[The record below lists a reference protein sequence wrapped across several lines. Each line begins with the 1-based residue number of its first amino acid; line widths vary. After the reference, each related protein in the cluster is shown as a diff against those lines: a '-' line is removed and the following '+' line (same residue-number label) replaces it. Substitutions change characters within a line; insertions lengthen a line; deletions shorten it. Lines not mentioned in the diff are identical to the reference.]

1 MNADGFPVVPVGGH
15 SGHVEADY
23 GDMGGKPADVTD
35 DQSLSQSMSR
45 VAAADGTDISFDP
58 YFATREDA
66 NRNQST
72 TKYNRQPLTL
82 KWEDLKF
89 EVPVGRSATGL
100 PCLKGNE
107 EKGMKTI
114 LSGCSGEIRPGG
126 LLAIMGSSGAGK
138 TTLLNLLA
146 GRVTSAKGS
155 QSTGRVL
162 VNGEKRDF
170 SKFRQVASY
179 VLQDD
184 DLFAELTVREQVE
197 FGAMLRLPNTMP
209 VEKKQLA
216 VDRVITELSLSK
228 VANTNI
234 GNELVR
240 GVSGGERKR
249 VSIGTELVT
258 NPSMLFLDEPTSGLD
273 AFNALNVISTLRR
286 LAYNGRT
293 VVTTIH
299 QPRSNIYSMFD
310 MLLLLSQGRVMY
322 FGPAKDA
329 VAYFSALSFHC
340 PAQFNPA
347 DYFIDL
353 VSVDSRSPDAEAVT
367 KKRVA
372 VLADK
377 YSNSAPMITEYGED
391 SEAGSQMIANE
402 ADTQLRKRKYQNS
415 WFTEVRYLAVRA
427 CKLMVRERT
436 ANFSRLGQTIV
447 FSILLGLIWLNAGR
461 SDTAADARSLVGILF
476 FLLINQCFGGAFS
489 IIFVFPLERSVVTRE
504 RASGT
509 YRVSSYFFSKTICE
523 LPRTFFFNM
532 LFSVILY
539 WMVGLR
545 ATAGAFFFFVF
556 AVFITTVT
564 AESMSLAIS
573 ILAADPQAAAALT
586 PVALI
591 IGVLFG
597 GFFIDGAQIYDWL
610 AWIKWTSL
618 VQYAFVALVENEFE
632 GRDIPGF
639 SFAGN
644 GFSKWENLGFLVLLL
659 VVLRGLGYFFLLKF
673 RAPTFDKTL

>member
-1 MNADGFPVVPVGGH
+1 MA
-15 SGHVEADY
+15 E
-23 GDMGGKPADVTD
+23 
-35 DQSLSQSMSR
+35 
-45 VAAADGTDISFDP
+45 DGTDISFDP
-58 YFATREDA
+58 YFATRENL

-72 TKYNRQPLTL
+72 TKYNRQPLSL

-89 EVPVGRSATGL
+89 EVPVGRSATGI
-100 PCLKGNE
+100 PCLKGKE
-107 EKGMKTI
+107 DKGMKTI
-114 LSGCSGEIRPGG
+114 LSGCSGEIKPGG

-155 QSTGRVL
+155 KSSGRVL
-162 VNGEKRDF
+162 VNEEKRDF

-209 VEKKQLA
+209 TEKKQLA

-234 GNELVR
+234 GNELTR

-273 AFNALNVISTLRR
+273 AFNALNVITTLRR

-299 QPRSNIYSMFD
+299 QPRSNIFSQFD

-322 FGPAKDA
+322 FGPAQDA
-329 VAYFSALSFHC
+329 VAYFSALNFHC

-353 VSVDSRSPDAEAVT
+353 ISVDSRSPDAEAIT

-377 YSNSAPMITEYGED
+377 HSNSAPLITDYGED
-391 SEAGSQMIANE
+391 SEMGSMAKLGE
-402 ADTQLRKRKYQNS
+402 PTDTVVELRSTKYQNS
-415 WFTEVRYLAVRA
+415 WVTELRYLAVRA
-427 CKLMVRERT
+427 FKLMVRERT
-436 ANFSRLGQTIV
+436 SNFSRLGQTIV

-461 SDTAADARSLVGILF
+461 GDTSDEARSLIGILF
-476 FLLINQCFGGAFS
+476 FLLINRTLFGLAHSCVSVCGTRVAPLFLDLSTFGCGCRWRVIDLFFALVVSCLVFGVRPFFRLVDCSPQSALVGPLPSFLCSHWSGALSRANGPVARIASRPTLWPRRYASCLEPFS
-489 IIFVFPLERSVVTRE
+489 STCSS
-504 RASGT
+504 RASSTGW
-509 YRVSSYFFSKTICE
+509 SAC
-523 LPRTFFFNM
+523 
-532 LFSVILY
+532 
-539 WMVGLR
+539 
-545 ATAGAFFFFVF
+545 
-556 AVFITTVT
+556 
-564 AESMSLAIS
+564 
-573 ILAADPQAAAALT
+573 
-586 PVALI
+586 
-591 IGVLFG
+591 
-597 GFFIDGAQIYDWL
+597 AQ
-610 AWIKWTSL
+610 
-618 VQYAFVALVENEFE
+618 
-632 GRDIPGF
+632 R
-639 SFAGN
+639 
-644 GFSKWENLGFLVLLL
+644 
-659 VVLRGLGYFFLLKF
+659 
-673 RAPTFDKTL
+673 RAPFSSLS

>member
-1 MNADGFPVVPVGGH
+1 MLHRVLSPIH
-15 SGHVEADY
+15 SPPPPPSAASFVQTEEA
-23 GDMGGKPADVTD
+23 T
-35 DQSLSQSMSR
+35 QSRIM
-45 VAAADGTDISFDP
+45 AEDGTDISFDP
-58 YFATREDA
+58 YFATRENV

-82 KWEDLKF
+82 QWEDLKF
-89 EVPVGRSATGL
+89 EVPVGRSATGV

-114 LSGCSGEIRPGG
+114 LSGCSGEIKPGG

-155 QSTGRVL
+155 KSSGRVL

-209 VEKKQLA
+209 TEKKQLA

-234 GNELVR
+234 GNELMR

-273 AFNALNVISTLRR
+273 AFNALNVITTLRR

-299 QPRSNIYSMFD
+299 QPRSNIYSQFD

-329 VAYFSALSFHC
+329 VAYFSALNFHC

-353 VSVDSRSPDAEAVT
+353 ISVDSRSPDAEALT

-377 YSNSAPMITEYGED
+377 HSNSAPLVTEYGED
-391 SEAGSQMIANE
+391 SEMGSMAKLGE
-402 ADTQLRKRKYQNS
+402 PTDTVMEMRSTKYQNS
-415 WFTEVRYLAVRA
+415 WVTELRFLAVRA
-427 CKLMVRERT
+427 FKLMVRERT

-461 SDTAADARSLVGILF
+461 GDSSDDARSLIGILF
-476 FLLINQCFGGAFS
+476 FLLINRTLFGLAQSCVSVCGTRIAPLFLDLSTFGCGCRRRVTDPFFALVISCPVFGVLPFFRLVDCSSQSALVVPLPSFLCSHWSGASSRANGPVARIVSRPTLWPRRYASCLEPFS
-489 IIFVFPLERSVVTRE
+489 LTCSS
-504 RASGT
+504 RASSTGW
-509 YRVSSYFFSKTICE
+509 SAC
-523 LPRTFFFNM
+523 
-532 LFSVILY
+532 
-539 WMVGLR
+539 
-545 ATAGAFFFFVF
+545 
-556 AVFITTVT
+556 
-564 AESMSLAIS
+564 
-573 ILAADPQAAAALT
+573 
-586 PVALI
+586 
-591 IGVLFG
+591 
-597 GFFIDGAQIYDWL
+597 
-610 AWIKWTSL
+610 
-618 VQYAFVALVENEFE
+618 VQ
-632 GRDIPGF
+632 R
-639 SFAGN
+639 
-644 GFSKWENLGFLVLLL
+644 
-659 VVLRGLGYFFLLKF
+659 
-673 RAPTFDKTL
+673 

>member
-1 MNADGFPVVPVGGH
+1 MAAD
-15 SGHVEADY
+15 
-23 GDMGGKPADVTD
+23 
-35 DQSLSQSMSR
+35 
-45 VAAADGTDISFDP
+45 DGTDIAFDP
-58 YFATREDA
+58 YFATRENMD
-66 NRNQST
+66 RPSS
-72 TKYNRQPLTL
+72 TKYNRQPVTL
-82 KWEDLKF
+82 QWEDLKF

-100 PCLKGNE
+100 PCLKGAE
-107 EKGMKTI
+107 DKGMKTI
-114 LSGCSGEIRPGG
+114 LSGCSGDIRPGG

-155 QSTGRVL
+155 RSSGRVL
-162 VNGEKRDF
+162 VNGARRDF
-170 SKFRQVASY
+170 STFRQLASY

-184 DLFAELTVREQVE
+184 DLFAELSVREQIE

-216 VDRVITELSLSK
+216 VDRVVAELSLTK

-286 LAYNGRT
+286 LAYHGRT

-329 VAYFSALSFHC
+329 VAYFSALNFRC

-353 VSVDSRSPDAEAVT
+353 ISVDSRSPDAEALT

-372 VLADK
+372 VLADR
-377 YSNSAPMITEYGED
+377 YSTAAPMIADYGED
-391 SEAGSQMIANE
+391 AEGGSHTGLAVGGGG
-402 ADTQLRKRKYQNS
+402 DGGVDSSQLRQTKYQNS
-415 WFTEVRYLAVRA
+415 WFTELRYLAVRA
-427 CKLMVRERT
+427 IKLMVRERV
-436 ANFSRLGQTIV
+436 ANFSRLGQTVV

-461 SDTAADARSLVGILF
+461 GDTPQDARSLVGILF
-476 FLLINQCFGGAFS
+476 FLLINRTWRGPSFCCRGWGRG
-489 IIFVFPLERSVVTRE
+489 V
-504 RASGT
+504 
-509 YRVSSYFFSKTICE
+509 
-523 LPRTFFFNM
+523 LPR
-532 LFSVILY
+532 
-539 WMVGLR
+539 GC
-545 ATAGAFFFFVF
+545 
-556 AVFITTVT
+556 
-564 AESMSLAIS
+564 
-573 ILAADPQAAAALT
+573 P
-586 PVALI
+586 
-591 IGVLFG
+591 
-597 GFFIDGAQIYDWL
+597 
-610 AWIKWTSL
+610 
-618 VQYAFVALVENEFE
+618 
-632 GRDIPGF
+632 
-639 SFAGN
+639 SF
-644 GFSKWENLGFLVLLL
+644 
-659 VVLRGLGYFFLLKF
+659 
-673 RAPTFDKTL
+673 